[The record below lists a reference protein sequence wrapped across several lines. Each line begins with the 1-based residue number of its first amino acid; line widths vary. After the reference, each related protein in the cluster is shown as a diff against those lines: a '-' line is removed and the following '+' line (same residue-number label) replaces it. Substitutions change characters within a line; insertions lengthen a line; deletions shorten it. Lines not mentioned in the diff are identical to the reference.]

1 MNGRTEHKIKTENI
15 LTEKIK
21 DNKFYMYG
29 FYNYLGS
36 KYEHKTKELYITYVT
51 RVLNIL
57 NKEVD
62 TITIDDIMEYLNNI
76 SYKKDTNGN
85 KVETS
90 GTYRA
95 TVHSALKL
103 YFTYLK
109 DTKKIANNIMD
120 NIPRPKNK
128 KSNQINRVYLEPK
141 EMQKMINNVLKDN
154 DMERDRNLLIVMIFL
169 YTGIRCTA
177 LTEIN
182 IEDFDLQNKK
192 LYIIDKRNKIRT
204 FPIDDDMIS
213 LFLKVKGYR
222 DNGALF
228 LSNRKQR
235 ISQRTVSR
243 IIEKS
248 TSSLNKH
255 ITPHKLRH
263 SYGTNL
269 YKTTK
274 DIYAVKKALGH
285 ENLSTT
291 QIYIHDNDEESIKLG
306 MDAIKN
312 KLNFNIN

>member
-1 MNGRTEHKIKTENI
+1 MNGRTEHKIKTENVLI
-15 LTEKIK
+15 EKIK
-21 DNKFYMYG
+21 DNKYYLYG

-36 KYEHKTKELYITYVT
+36 KYEHKTKELYINYVT
-51 RVLNIL
+51 KFLNSF
-57 NKEVD
+57 NKNIEL
-62 TITIDDIMEYLNNI
+62 ITIDDITEYLNII
-76 SYKKDTNGN
+76 SYKEDKNGN
-85 KVETS
+85 KIETS

-109 DTKKIANNIMD
+109 DTKKINNNIME

-141 EMQKMINNVLKDN
+141 EMQKMINNISKD
-154 DMERDRNLLIVMIFL
+154 DDLEKDRNLLIVMIFL

-182 IEDFDLQNKK
+182 IEDFDLKNNK
-192 LYIIDKRNKIRT
+192 LSIIDKRNKIRT
-204 FPIDDDMIS
+204 FIIDDDMIS
-213 LFLKVKGYR
+213 LFLKVKGNR
-222 DNGALF
+222 ESGALF

-243 IIEKS
+243 IIEKN
-248 TSSLNKH
+248 TVSLNKH

-291 QIYIHDNDEESIKLG
+291 QIYIHDDEEESTKLG
-306 MDAIKN
+306 MDAIK
-312 KLNFNIN
+312 KKINFNI

>member
-1 MNGRTEHKIKTENI
+1 
-15 LTEKIK
+15 
-21 DNKFYMYG
+21 
-29 FYNYLGS
+29 
-36 KYEHKTKELYITYVT
+36 
-51 RVLNIL
+51 
-57 NKEVD
+57 
-62 TITIDDIMEYLNNI
+62 MEYLNNI
-76 SYKKDTNGN
+76 SYKKDANGN

-109 DTKKIANNIMD
+109 DTKKITNNIMD

-128 KSNQINRVYLEPK
+128 KNNQINRVYLEPK

-154 DMERDRNLLIVMIFL
+154 DMERDRNLLILMIFL

-243 IIEKS
+243 IIEKN
-248 TSSLNKH
+248 TLFLDKH

-269 YKTTK
+269 YKTPK